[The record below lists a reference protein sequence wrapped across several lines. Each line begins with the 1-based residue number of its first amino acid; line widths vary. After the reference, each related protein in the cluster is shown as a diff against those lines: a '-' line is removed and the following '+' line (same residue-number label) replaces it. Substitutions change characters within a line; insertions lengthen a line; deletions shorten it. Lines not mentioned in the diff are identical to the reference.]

1 MRIHPAE
8 RRARASLPVS
18 CALALAG
25 ACAPAEEALPEAS
38 TRYYWGTAKVL
49 APDESVVYA
58 ENHVLMM
65 RTVDPA
71 AETIVEDVYQNNDPV
86 DPSAVHHFPTTL
98 RLVEGEVDVFAL
110 EDPSGATTGR
120 LTYTGE
126 PWRWDGWTYDLRF
139 TDEAAPPTAPG
150 STLVGSARVT
160 ADEGFATRKE
170 FRDPGGAL
178 IVVLVEEVAPV
189 DAAFFEARKEG
200 PWTPE

>member
-1 MRIHPAE
+1 MRIQPAE
-8 RRARASLPVS
+8 RSALAIS
-18 CALALAG
+18 CALALAS
-25 ACAPAEEALPEAS
+25 ACAPAQEELPEAT

-58 ENHVLMM
+58 ENNVLMM

-86 DPSAVHHFPTTL
+86 DPTAVHHFPTAL
-98 RLVEGEVDVFAL
+98 RLVEGEVDVFDL
-110 EDPSGATTGR
+110 EDPSGAATGT

-126 PWRWDGWTYDLRF
+126 PWRWDGWAYDLVF
-139 TDEAAPPTAPG
+139 TDAATPPTQPG
-150 STLVGSARVT
+150 STLVGSAKVT
-160 ADEGFATRKE
+160 ADGGFATRKE

-189 DAAFFEARKEG
+189 DEAFFTARQDG